1 MKKGHVKADC
11 IKFNADKKQMFGLES
26 AKTSVNEATV
36 ADPSSKRYVAF
47 GTNLKV
53 ERTKLKG
60 SKEWCV
66 DSGES

>member
-1 MKKGHVKADC
+1 
-11 IKFNADKKQMFGLES
+11 MFGLES

-36 ADPSSKRYVAF
+36 ADSSSKRYVAF

-53 ERTKLKG
+53 ERTKPKA

-66 DSGES
+66 NSGAS